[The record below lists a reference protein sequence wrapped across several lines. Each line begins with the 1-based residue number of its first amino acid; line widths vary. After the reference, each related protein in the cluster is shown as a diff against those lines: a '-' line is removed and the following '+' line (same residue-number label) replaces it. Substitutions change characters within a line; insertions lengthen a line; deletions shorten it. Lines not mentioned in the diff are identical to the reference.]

1 MSDPNLYE
9 FLRNVPAVAQLCG
22 DRIYNQLIPQH
33 VYEEVTGSPCVVF
46 TRAGGARQQL
56 FCGTDDLV
64 QATYRL
70 DARAP
75 RLDDAVELAR
85 AIRLALVDYS
95 GPMGEV
101 AVDAVQLS
109 DDSDIGP
116 DPEPGLF
123 NRSESYAI
131 WYREV

>member
-1 MSDPNLYE
+1 MSEPGLYQ
-9 FLRNVPAVAQLCG
+9 FLRNVPAVAAIVG
-22 DRIYNQLIPQH
+22 DRIYPQMAPQH
-33 VYEEVTGSPCVVF
+33 VYEEPGGTPFVVF
-46 TRAGGARQQL
+46 TRAGGQRQQL

-64 QATYRL
+64 QASYRI

-75 RLDDAVELAR
+75 KLDDANELAR
-85 AIRLALVDYS
+85 AIRAALVDYS
-95 GPMGEV
+95 GAMGDV
-101 AVDAVQLS
+101 AVDTVQLS